1 METLWVLGIGPILT
15 DAQFAKDIYRR
26 DNKWFLNDMPL
37 PKDPYD
43 ALRIIYEDCGTKYYI
58 FTKYINQT
66 MGNMMYEHV
75 KRMHCNAPM
84 TQVPKTYVIRAYSK
98 PYQIYASIQFQKYDT
113 KLRPDGRIDAECI
126 IDIENDQTLIKVNI
140 L

>member
-15 DAQFAKDIYRR
+15 DSQFVKDIYRR
-26 DNKWFLNDMPL
+26 GNNWYLDDRPL
-37 PKDPYD
+37 PKDVYD
-43 ALRIIYEDCGTKYYI
+43 ALQIIYEDCGTKYYI

-75 KRMHCNAPM
+75 KRMHCKQPM
-84 TQVPKTYVIRAYSK
+84 TQVPNTYTIRAYSK
-98 PYQIYASIQFQKYDT
+98 SLRILARIEFQRFDALLK
-113 KLRPDGRIDAECI
+113 PDGIIEAECMV
-126 IDIENDQTLIKVNI
+126 DIENDQTLIKVNI